1 MTVEI
6 ARMHKEDD
14 QRRWLYAIVAAPLVL
29 GSLAFLGG
37 RVGRSISLTL
47 VGWTAIGALV
57 VARRRRAQNPPAGY
71 QMPPAELMACALVA
85 FIAAEAFGVGP
96 SATGRVSPPSSPH
109 SWACGRSSRR
119 ACVNAPSTW
128 SSRGRLARC
137 R

>member
-71 QMPPAELMACALVA
+71 QMPPAELMAHRRLDGCRRR
-85 FIAAEAFGVGP
+85 P
-96 SATGRVSPPSSPH
+96 RRTRGRVVVPRG
-109 SWACGRSSRR
+109 AR
-119 ACVNAPSTW
+119 A
-128 SSRGRLARC
+128 
-137 R
+137 